1 MSTVAMI
8 YLWRIPNN
16 YPESLIGEYD
26 KECSPDRFLFV
37 QDKQIGNGNAVPSF
51 KFTGDP
57 DVLRKYDVLPN
68 STMIPLVSERVAR
81 ILTCACRNDIELL
94 TASVHVGGE
103 TLSGFNLV
111 NVLPRVASV
120 DHGGSSCIFIPGTK
134 QIMKF
139 NRLAV
144 KSDALGTHHLARE
157 QEFNS
162 FILVSETL
170 KQVFDSERVTGHAF
184 VLPDKIKP

>member
-1 MSTVAMI
+1 MI
-8 YLWRIPNN
+8 YLWRIPNE

-37 QDKQIGNGNAVPSF
+37 QGERIGDGNAVPSF
-51 KFTGDP
+51 TFTGEP
-57 DVLRKYDVLPN
+57 EVLKKFDVLPN
-68 STMIPLVSERVAR
+68 NTMIPLISERVAQ
-81 ILTCACRNDIELL
+81 ILTRVCRNDVELL
-94 TASVHVGGE
+94 TASVCAAGGK
-103 TLSGFNLV
+103 LSGFSLV

-120 DHGGSSCIFIPGTK
+120 DHGGSHFVLIPGTK

-139 NRLAV
+139 NRLRL
-144 KSDALGTHHLARE
+144 KSEAMGTHHLARE
-157 QEFNS
+157 AEFNS

-184 VLPDKIKP
+184 VPPEAIRP